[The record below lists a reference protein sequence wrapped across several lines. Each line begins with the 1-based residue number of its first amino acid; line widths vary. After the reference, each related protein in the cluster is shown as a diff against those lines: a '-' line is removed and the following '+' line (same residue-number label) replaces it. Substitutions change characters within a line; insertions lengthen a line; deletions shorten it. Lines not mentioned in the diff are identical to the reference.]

1 MPSRG
6 RRLQLPSRDPVPRSP
21 GANGIRFRRVAF
33 DFLPDDAAIADD
45 FLDVVLGL
53 GILPRSEL
61 HCPEADAVAP
71 VASAVAFD
79 PLLDTGAIVR
89 YGVIAHGFG
98 IGEDQGES
106 VGILLDELA
115 QPESGGLEDYL

>member
-1 MPSRG
+1 MVSDFVEA
-6 RRLQLPSRDPVPRSP
+6 L
-21 GANGIRFRRVAF
+21 AF
-33 DFLPDDAAIADD
+33 DFLQDDAAIADD

-61 HCPEADAVAP
+61 HCPEADAVAA
-71 VASAVAFD
+71 VAYAVAFD

-98 IGEDQGES
+98 IGEDQSES

-115 QPESGGLEDYL
+115 QLKSGGLEDYL

>member
-1 MPSRG
+1 MVSDFVEA
-6 RRLQLPSRDPVPRSP
+6 L
-21 GANGIRFRRVAF
+21 AF
-33 DFLPDDAAIADD
+33 DFLQDDAAIADD
-45 FLDVVLGL
+45 FLDVVPGL

-61 HCPEADAVAP
+61 HCPEADAVAA

-79 PLLDTGAIVR
+79 PLLDAGAIVR

-98 IGEDQGES
+98 IGEDQSES

-115 QPESGGLEDYL
+115 QLKSGGLEDYL

>member
-1 MPSRG
+1 MVSDFIE
-6 RRLQLPSRDPVPRSP
+6 LL
-21 GANGIRFRRVAF
+21 AF
-33 DFLPDDAAIADD
+33 DFLQDDAAIADD

-53 GILPRSEL
+53 GISRRCQL
-61 HCPEADAVAP
+61 HCPEADAIVLVAL
-71 VASAVAFD
+71 AVAFN

-89 YGVIAHGFG
+89 HGVIAHGFG

-106 VGILLDELA
+106 VGVLRDKLA